1 MSILFTGAESNTPI
15 SRPEIESGFVSFQEG
30 NTRFRHPLCFN
41 TLRERAFAVNL
52 SARESVEITGFGGE
66 GMFCIE
72 EIVAREILDSRGN
85 PTIEVDCVLDGGVG
99 GRAAVP
105 SGASTG
111 SREAL
116 ELRDGG
122 KRYRGKGVAKAVA
135 NVEEIAGRLRGM
147 DARDQARIDRAL
159 IDLDGTPDKSR
170 LGANALLGA
179 SLAVARAAAEASGL
193 PLYAYVGGPAA
204 TVLPVPLLNVLNGG
218 AHADNSVDIQEFMI
232 VPIGFDRFSE
242 ALRAGVEI
250 YHTLKDILK
259 KEGKVTAVGDEGGFA
274 PDLKSN
280 RDALDYLMRAI
291 EKAGYTPGKQV
302 GLALDVAAS
311 EFVEGAHEK
320 EGKKKKA
327 PREVRYNLAGE
338 GRNGLSSADLVG
350 LYRDWLDAYPLVS
363 IEDGLAEGD
372 NEGWKLLTTELGRRV
387 QLVGDDL
394 FVTNP
399 QILARGIADGIANAL
414 LVKVNQIGTLT
425 ETLEAVEMAKVNAY
439 ANILSHRS
447 GETEDTT
454 IADLAVATRCGQ
466 IKTGAPCRSDR
477 VAKYN
482 RLLRIEEELE
492 GVASYPGRA
501 AFPRWK
507 P

>member
-1 MSILFTGAESNTPI
+1 
-15 SRPEIESGFVSFQEG
+15 
-30 NTRFRHPLCFN
+30 
-41 TLRERAFAVNL
+41 
-52 SARESVEITGFGGE
+52 
-66 GMFCIE
+66 MFSIE

-85 PTIEVDCVLDGGVG
+85 PTLEVDCILDGGVG

-122 KRYRGKGVAKAVA
+122 KRYGGKGVRKAVA
-135 NVEEIAGRLRGM
+135 HVLDEIAPRLRGM

-159 IDLDGTPDKSR
+159 IALDGTPGKSR

-179 SLAVARAAAEASGL
+179 SLAVARSAAEASGL

-218 AHADNSVDIQEFMI
+218 AHADNSVDIQEFML
-232 VPIGFDRFSE
+232 VPLGFDSFAE
-242 ALRAGVEI
+242 ALRAGVEV
-250 YHTLKDILK
+250 YHTLKGVLK
-259 KEGKVTAVGDEGGFA
+259 SAGLVTAVGDEGGFA
-274 PDLKSN
+274 PNLKSN
-280 RDALDYLMRAI
+280 REALDLLVQAI
-291 EKAGYTPGKQV
+291 GKAGYTPGKQIA
-302 GLALDVAAS
+302 LALDVAAS
-311 EFVEGAHEK
+311 ELVEKKKGKGKEGA
-320 EGKKKKA
+320 
-327 PREVRYNLAGE
+327 RYALAGE
-338 GRNGLSSADLVG
+338 GRSGLSSSDLIA
-350 LYRDWLDAYPLVS
+350 LYREWLDAYPLVS
-363 IEDGLAEGD
+363 IEDGLAED
-372 NEGWKLLTTELGRRV
+372 DREGWKELTAELGSRV

-399 QILARGIADGIANAL
+399 GILAQGIADGLANAL

-425 ETLEAVEMAKVNAY
+425 ETLEAVEMAKTHAY
-439 ANILSHRS
+439 ANVLSHRS

-454 IADLAVATRCGQ
+454 IADLAVATRAGQ

-492 GVASYPGRA
+492 GVATYPGAR
-501 AFPRWK
+501 AFPRWT

>member
-1 MSILFTGAESNTPI
+1 M
-15 SRPEIESGFVSFQEG
+15 
-30 NTRFRHPLCFN
+30 FR
-41 TLRERAFAVNL
+41 
-52 SARESVEITGFGGE
+52 
-66 GMFCIE
+66 IE
-72 EIVAREILDSRGN
+72 EVVGREILDSRGN
-85 PTIEVDCVLDGGVG
+85 PTIEVDCVLDGGTG

-122 KRYRGKGVAKAVA
+122 KRYRGKGVSKAVQH
-135 NVEEIAGRLRGM
+135 VSEKIGPRLRGM
-147 DARDQARIDRAL
+147 DARDQARIDRTL
-159 IDLDGTPDKSR
+159 IELDGTSTKSR
-170 LGANALLGA
+170 LGANAILGV
-179 SLAVARAAAEASGL
+179 SLSVARAAAEASGL
-193 PLYAYVGGPAA
+193 PLYAYLGGPAA

-218 AHADNSVDIQEFMI
+218 AHADNSIDIQEFMI
-232 VPIGFDRFSE
+232 VPIGFPRFSE

-250 YHTLKDILK
+250 YHTLKDVLK
-259 KEGKVTAVGDEGGFA
+259 KQGKVTAVGDEGGFA

-280 RDALDYLMRAI
+280 REALDLLVEAI
-291 EKAGYTPGKQV
+291 QQAGYAPGRQIA
-302 GLALDVAAS
+302 LALDVAAS
-311 EFVEGAHEK
+311 ELVE
-320 EGKKKKA
+320 KKRGTK
-327 PREVRYNLAGE
+327 VRYALAGE
-338 GRNGLSSADLVG
+338 GRTDLSSADLIA
-350 LYRDWLDAYPLVS
+350 LYKEWIGAYPLVS
-363 IEDGLAEGD
+363 IEDGLAED
-372 NEGWKLLTTELGRRV
+372 DREGWKALTAELGSRV

-399 QILARGIADGIANAL
+399 KILKEGIAGGLANSL

-425 ETLEAVEMAKVNAY
+425 ETLEAVELAKTSAY
-439 ANILSHRS
+439 SNILSHRS

-492 GVASYPGRA
+492 EVATYPGAA
-501 AFPRWK
+501 AFPRFK